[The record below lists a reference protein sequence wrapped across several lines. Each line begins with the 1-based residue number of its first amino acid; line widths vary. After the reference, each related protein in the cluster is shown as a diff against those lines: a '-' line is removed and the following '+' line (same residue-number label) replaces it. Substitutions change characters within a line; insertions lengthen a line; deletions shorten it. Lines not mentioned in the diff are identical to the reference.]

1 VNVAAWALRNRAL
14 VFLVLVAAVAG
25 GALAATRLPSGIY
38 PELDFPRIGVVVRQ
52 GSSPPPIFQTNVT
65 RPLEQALLSVL
76 GVQRVRSRTIRGG
89 AELSVLFTPGSDMW
103 RALQL
108 VESRLNDARAALP
121 ADTEVRV
128 ERLTPVAF
136 PILSFNLSGA
146 LDPRA
151 LLELAEYV
159 IRPAIARVPGVGRVG
174 VLGGEVREVQVI
186 LDPVRAAAMRLRPQ
200 DVASRIRA
208 SLPLVAVGRHD
219 QDRSLVTVMA
229 SAEARDLADLRG
241 LPVGL
246 DASGV
251 PVLLGAVATIEEGA
265 EDKLFRTSDPRG
277 DAVLLTIARLEGAST
292 PEVVGRVLSAVE
304 ALRPVLPAGVTLE
317 PVYDQGWLVRES
329 IMSVLEAILLG
340 IALCVVVLWLFLR
353 DARAGFV
360 AAVAVP
366 VTLVITFLAMYA
378 FGQTLNLMSLGGMA
392 VAIGLVVDD
401 AIVIVEAIAR
411 RHEQGD
417 SPDEAARAGTS
428 ELAAAVIGTT
438 LTTVIVFLPLAF
450 LSGVV
455 GKFFSALAV
464 TLSAAVAI
472 SLLVALLVV
481 PVAAARLMRPKAR
494 APSGR
499 AERAYGRVVRRTANH
514 GWIGGVGLALA
525 LGFSYF
531 AFSRVPTGFM
541 PTSDEGAFVIDYFLP
556 AGTSLEE
563 TDAAARKIEAILRS
577 LPEVRT
583 YSRRTGAQLNPTAAT
598 LLNRGDFMV
607 RLTDGPRRHADD
619 VIAAVRQRV
628 EREVPQARVE
638 FVQVLQDMLN
648 DLAGTPR
655 PLEVK
660 LFGEDYA
667 VLERL
672 AAEIAPRLAKV
683 PGLVDL
689 YGGVE
694 GASPELVAH
703 LDRSAL
709 ARLGKTPEELTADL
723 AAALRGAPAGTLRR
737 FDRLLG
743 IRVRYPDSVRFAAS
757 EVARLPLAFGKGG
770 TVNLGSVARLARE
783 SSPTVLLH
791 EGLQPVVVLSAD
803 REGRDLGSI
812 VRNVDALL
820 GELPLPPGYRYEL
833 GGQYEGQQETLSNL
847 AAVGGAGL
855 LLVFVVLVAQ
865 FRRLRPALAV
875 LLTTP
880 LALVGA
886 LAMLWA
892 TQTPLN
898 ASSLM
903 GCVLLVGLVVKNGI
917 LLIEVAEQ
925 EAAGRPYVEALA
937 IAGQRRIR
945 PIAMTTVATIFGLA
959 PLALGLGSGAE
970 LQRPLAL
977 AVIGGLLV
985 SAALSLVVLPAL
997 AAWLHGL
1004 GRRKGASEHG
1014 PG

>member
-1 VNVAAWALRNRAL
+1 
-14 VFLVLVAAVAG
+14 
-25 GALAATRLPSGIY
+25 
-38 PELDFPRIGVVVRQ
+38 
-52 GSSPPPIFQTNVT
+52 
-65 RPLEQALLSVL
+65 
-76 GVQRVRSRTIRGG
+76 
-89 AELSVLFTPGSDMW
+89 
-103 RALQL
+103 
-108 VESRLNDARAALP
+108 
-121 ADTEVRV
+121 
-128 ERLTPVAF
+128 
-136 PILSFNLSGA
+136 
-146 LDPRA
+146 
-151 LLELAEYV
+151 
-159 IRPAIARVPGVGRVG
+159 
-174 VLGGEVREVQVI
+174 
-186 LDPVRAAAMRLRPQ
+186 
-200 DVASRIRA
+200 
-208 SLPLVAVGRHD
+208 
-219 QDRSLVTVMA
+219 
-229 SAEARDLADLRG
+229 
-241 LPVGL
+241 
-246 DASGV
+246 
-251 PVLLGAVATIEEGA
+251 
-265 EDKLFRTSDPRG
+265 
-277 DAVLLTIARLEGAST
+277 
-292 PEVVGRVLSAVE
+292 
-304 ALRPVLPAGVTLE
+304 
-317 PVYDQGWLVRES
+317 
-329 IMSVLEAILLG
+329 
-340 IALCVVVLWLFLR
+340 
-353 DARAGFV
+353 
-360 AAVAVP
+360 
-366 VTLVITFLAMYA
+366 
-378 FGQTLNLMSLGGMA
+378 
-392 VAIGLVVDD
+392 
-401 AIVIVEAIAR
+401 
-411 RHEQGD
+411 
-417 SPDEAARAGTS
+417 
-428 ELAAAVIGTT
+428 
-438 LTTVIVFLPLAF
+438 
-450 LSGVV
+450 
-455 GKFFSALAV
+455 
-464 TLSAAVAI
+464 
-472 SLLVALLVV
+472 
-481 PVAAARLMRPKAR
+481 
-494 APSGR
+494 
-499 AERAYGRVVRRTANH
+499 
-514 GWIGGVGLALA
+514 
-525 LGFSYF
+525 
-531 AFSRVPTGFM
+531 
-541 PTSDEGAFVIDYFLP
+541 
-556 AGTSLEE
+556 
-563 TDAAARKIEAILRS
+563 
-577 LPEVRT
+577 
-583 YSRRTGAQLNPTAAT
+583 
-598 LLNRGDFMV
+598 
-607 RLTDGPRRHADD
+607 
-619 VIAAVRQRV
+619 
-628 EREVPQARVE
+628 
-638 FVQVLQDMLN
+638 
-648 DLAGTPR
+648 
-655 PLEVK
+655 VK